1 MKNFFFM
8 RMRTTEIILY
18 STILIND
25 LSLVRKINNLSEYVK
40 QEKCIHF
47 MPDTIFLLL
56 LTFFSKAR
64 FFNFFIV

>member
-47 MPDTIFLLL
+47 MPD
-56 LTFFSKAR
+56 
-64 FFNFFIV
+64 NFPFIVNIFFEGKIF